1 MINAQRPLD
10 LRRRRGRIINFFFRA
25 LVLAFFWDVVIR
37 NLGGRQR
44 ANRTALARYTRLA
57 RRFRALAIELGGVMI
72 KLGQFISSR
81 MDILPKEIIDELA
94 SLQDE
99 VPPEPFDR
107 IQAALEKELG
117 QPIAAIFTSIEPLP
131 VAAASLGQAHHVTLK
146 NGQRVIVKI
155 QRPGIEAIV
164 AVDLAAIRTGV
175 TWLKRYGPI
184 RRRADLDELFD
195 EFGRTLYQE
204 LDYVAE
210 GHNAEKFAAD
220 FADWK
225 EIRIP
230 KIHWELTTRRV
241 LVMEDIGAIKISD
254 VAAYTAQ
261 GVSAPAVAQTLFKF
275 YLQQVFVNGFFH
287 ADPHSGNLFVEPQGD
302 AAGAFTLNIVDFG
315 MVGTIPPQVKAQLR
329 ESFIGVATRDVHR
342 LVAAMEGMGW
352 LLPTADKKQIERAAD
367 KAFARF
373 WGISMGDLQNVDLTE
388 VREFTREFRSLI
400 YSMPFQIPSDMLFLG
415 RALGILSGLATQID
429 PRFNVFEA
437 AAPFAQKMV
446 ADETGSILKV
456 AVDQVVDLT
465 KAMVRMPT
473 QLDRLLE
480 SAQSRRAAHQRQR
493 NRSAHYR
500 THAHESIGGP
510 LAVDD
515 FVHGL
520 FAGRD
525 RVGCGGRQDDEP
537 DRVGAGDRGGGGAAV
552 EKVSTRIYW
561 SADLVTNPHPTSHAP
576 IKIKPRPDVSQI
588 AECLWTVAIRWVRIS
603 FVCTPCN

>member
-1 MINAQRPLD
+1 
-10 LRRRRGRIINFFFRA
+10 
-25 LVLAFFWDVVIR
+25 
-37 NLGGRQR
+37 
-44 ANRTALARYTRLA
+44 
-57 RRFRALAIELGGVMI
+57 MI

-117 QPIAAIFTSIEPLP
+117 QPIAAIFKSIEPLP

-155 QRPGIEAIV
+155 QRPGIEVIV

-175 TWLKRYGPI
+175 NWLKRYGPI

-204 LDYVAE
+204 LDYLAE
-210 GHNAEKFAAD
+210 GRNAEKFAAD

-241 LVMEDIGAIKISD
+241 LTMEDIGAIKISD

-261 GVSAPAVAQTLFKF
+261 GVSATAVAQMLFKF

-287 ADPHSGNLFVEPQGD
+287 ADPHSGNLFVEPKGD
-302 AAGAFTLNIVDFG
+302 GKFTLNIVDFG

-352 LLPTADKKQIERAAD
+352 LLPTADKRQIERAAD

-473 QLDRLLE
+473 QLDRMLELLNHGE
-480 SAQSRRAAHQRQR
+480 LRINVNETDRLITELTRM
-493 NRSAHYR
+493 NRSVGRLQWTILFMGFLLGAIVLDVAGVK
-500 THAHESIGGP
+500 TMSPIVLG
-510 LAVDD
+510 LAIAAGV
-515 FVHGL
+515 GL
-520 FAGRD
+520 
-525 RVGCGGRQDDEP
+525 
-537 DRVGAGDRGGGGAAV
+537 
-552 EKVSTRIYW
+552 
-561 SADLVTNPHPTSHAP
+561 
-576 IKIKPRPDVSQI
+576 
-588 AECLWTVAIRWVRIS
+588 LWRR
-603 FVCTPCN
+603 

>member
-1 MINAQRPLD
+1 MSAIALDWTSIMLNAQRPLD

-25 LVLAFFWDVVIR
+25 LVSAFMWDVVIR

-44 ANRTALARYTRLA
+44 ANRTALTRYTQLA

-99 VPPEPFDR
+99 VPPEPFER

-117 QPIAAIFTSIEPLP
+117 QAFETKIKSIDPRP

-146 NGQRVIVKI
+146 NGERVIMKI

-164 AVDLAAIRTGV
+164 AVDLAAIRTAV
-175 TWLKRYGPI
+175 SWLKRYGPI

-204 LDYVAE
+204 LDYLAE
-210 GHNAEKFAAD
+210 GRNAEKFAAD
-220 FADWK
+220 FANWK

-241 LVMEDIGAIKISD
+241 LTMEDIGAIKISD

-261 GVSAPAVAQTLFKF
+261 GVSATAVAQMLFKF

-287 ADPHSGNLFVEPQGD
+287 ADPHSGNLFVEPKGD
-302 AAGAFTLNIVDFG
+302 GKFTLNIVDFG

-342 LVAAMEGMGW
+342 LVTAMEGMGW
-352 LLPTADKKQIERAAD
+352 LLPTADKRQIERAAD

-480 SAQSRRAAHQRQR
+480 LLNHGELRINVNETDRLITELTRM
-493 NRSAHYR
+493 NRSVGRLQWTILFMGFLLGAIVLDV
-500 THAHESIGGP
+500 AGVKSMSPIVLG
-510 LAVDD
+510 LAIAAGV
-515 FVHGL
+515 GL
-520 FAGRD
+520 
-525 RVGCGGRQDDEP
+525 
-537 DRVGAGDRGGGGAAV
+537 
-552 EKVSTRIYW
+552 
-561 SADLVTNPHPTSHAP
+561 
-576 IKIKPRPDVSQI
+576 
-588 AECLWTVAIRWVRIS
+588 LWRR
-603 FVCTPCN
+603 